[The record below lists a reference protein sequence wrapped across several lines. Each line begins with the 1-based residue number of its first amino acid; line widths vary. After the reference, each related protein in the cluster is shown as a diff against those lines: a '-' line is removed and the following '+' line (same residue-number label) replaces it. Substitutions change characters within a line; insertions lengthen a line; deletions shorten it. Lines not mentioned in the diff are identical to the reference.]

1 MGRSCQ
7 TLLWGCFGIVGC
19 FGGKGIMRT
28 STGNVLLK
36 FNYSLC
42 CKDFQRQKDFS
53 SIGSLD
59 LPSESPSWHYPKEK
73 VHYFLGLVCGLVR
86 LLSKGECPLFLSL
99 VCGLVRLEYLR
110 KRSVLINYKS
120 SLTT

>member
-86 LLSKGECPLFLSL
+86 L
-99 VCGLVRLEYLR
+99 EYLR

-120 SLTT
+120 SLTTESDLK